1 MERAREWMCLD
12 IPGQYLPENGGAL
25 ENGIGLQI
33 WECGDWNNGWTI
45 TRFNDFDGRPWGIE
59 WKDSG
64 YCVDA
69 HSGGAGGAEGVQL
82 VLWECNGNAD
92 QEWKYDHNG
101 YQGEVNDMDTIYLAS
116 SDPSGPTL
124 CMDVA
129 GGAINDNGTPVQ
141 AWVCN
146 GDDGADLPNQQWTVD
161 HQ

>member
-12 IPGQYLPENGGAL
+12 IPDVENIQL

-33 WECGDWNNGWTI
+33 WECGDWNHGW
-45 TRFNDFDGRPWGIE
+45 RFSEWDGRPWGLE

-64 YCVDA
+64 FCVDA

-92 QEWKYDHNG
+92 EQWVYDHDG
-101 YQGEVNDMDTIYLAS
+101 YSGEANEMDTIYLAS

-141 AWVCN
+141 AWECN
-146 GDDGADLPNQQWTVD
+146 GDDGADLP
-161 HQ
+161 

>member
-1 MERAREWMCLD
+1 M
-12 IPGQYLPENGGAL
+12 
-25 ENGIGLQI
+25 
-33 WECGDWNNGWTI
+33 
-45 TRFNDFDGRPWGIE
+45 
-59 WKDSG
+59 
-64 YCVDA
+64 
-69 HSGGAGGAEGVQL
+69 QL

-141 AWVCN
+141 AWECN
-146 GDDGADLPNQQWTVD
+146 GDDGADLPNQQWTMA
-161 HQ
+161 QYY